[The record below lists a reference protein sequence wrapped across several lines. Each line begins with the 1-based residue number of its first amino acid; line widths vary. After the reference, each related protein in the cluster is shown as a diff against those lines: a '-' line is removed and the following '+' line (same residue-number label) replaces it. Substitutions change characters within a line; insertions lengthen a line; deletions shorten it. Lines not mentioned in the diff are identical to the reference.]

1 MRYSRDLGYIKVAG
15 VVPPVK
21 PGDLEGNAASL
32 VKLYHKASRDGADI
46 CLFPELCLT
55 GYTLGD
61 LFLQDQLIRKTE
73 EALTS
78 LLEATEQEDSIM
90 VIGLPLS
97 LGGLLFNAG
106 LVIQQGRILGAV
118 PKTYLPNTREFYEQ
132 RWFASSRALTVD
144 QAHLAG
150 QHFPVGRDMVFL
162 DPRDPRF
169 SFALEI
175 CEDLWAPLP
184 PGTWH
189 SLAGASL
196 ILNLS
201 ASNDLVGKQDYRSQ
215 LVSQQ
220 SARSL
225 GGYAYV
231 SAGPGE
237 STTDIVYSGRVLM
250 YENGHRLAESEPF
263 HRKGFIMYADM
274 DVQALDKERRD
285 SSSFRQS
292 VEEEAHR
299 LRAYKKVD
307 CLFPQRKMNKPQR
320 PLDAHPFVPSNPEER
335 EKRCREIF
343 AIQSEGLVTRL
354 KHIGCRDTVLGLS
367 GGLDSTLA
375 LLVLVEAYKRCDYP
389 LSGIHAYTLPG
400 FGTTDRTLNN
410 AVNLCKELGIPLETV
425 DISDACLQQFKDLN
439 HSPDARDIT
448 YENVQA
454 RQRTQF
460 LMNKANQQKAIVIGT
475 GDLSELALGWCTYN
489 GDHMSMYAVNT
500 GVPKTLVRYLVEYVA
515 HSYGDNQAAAILT
528 DIADTPISPELL
540 PPDDK
545 GEIAQKT
552 ESLVGPYEL
561 HDFFLYQVVRCGFP
575 PAKVQFLA
583 EMAFEGSYDPA
594 FIKKWLENFYRR
606 FFGQQFKRSCLPDGP
621 KVGSLC
627 LSPRGD
633 WRMPSDASVKSFLTD
648 I

>member
-15 VVPPVK
+15 AVPQVK
-21 PGDLEGNAASL
+21 PGDLEGNTASM
-32 VKLYHKASRDGADI
+32 VKLYREAASRGSDI
-46 CLFPELCLT
+46 CVFPELSIT

-61 LFLQDQLIRKTE
+61 LFLQDQLLRKCE
-73 EALTS
+73 KALDP
-78 LLEATEQEDSIM
+78 LLEATEQEDCIL
-90 VIGLPLS
+90 VTGLPLS
-97 LGGLLFNAG
+97 IGGLLFNAG
-106 LVIQQGRILGAV
+106 LVMQQGRILGAV

-132 RWFASSRALTVD
+132 RWFASSRALTTD
-144 QAHLAG
+144 QTQLTG
-150 QHFPVGRDMVFL
+150 QTFPVGTDILFQ

-196 ILNLS
+196 TLNLS
-201 ASNDLVGKQDYRSQ
+201 ASNELVGKQDYRRQ

-220 SARSL
+220 SARCL
-225 GGYAYV
+225 GGYVYV

-237 STTDIVYSGRVLM
+237 STTDTVYSGRVM
-250 YENGHRLAESEPF
+250 IYENGHRIAESKPF
-263 HRKGFIMYADM
+263 SREGFVLYGDM

-285 SSSFRQS
+285 SSSYRQS
-292 VEEEAHR
+292 VEEESSR
-299 LRAYKKVD
+299 LRAYKRVD
-307 CLFPQRKMNKPQR
+307 CLFPQREVKKTQR
-320 PLDAHPFVPSNPEER
+320 PLDPHPFVPSNPAER
-335 EKRCREIF
+335 EKRCKEIF

-354 KHIGCRDTVLGLS
+354 KHIGCKDTVLGLS

-375 LLVLVEAYKRCDYP
+375 LLVLVEAYKRCDFP

-400 FGTTDRTLNN
+400 FGTTERTLGN
-410 AVNLCKELGIPLETV
+410 AINLCKELKIPLETV
-425 DISDACLQQFKDLN
+425 DISEVCLKQFQDLG

-460 LMNKANQQKAIVIGT
+460 LMNKANQQKGIVIGT

-515 HSYGDNQAAAILT
+515 HSYGEKPAAAILM

-540 PPDDK
+540 PPDAD
-545 GEIAQKT
+545 GNIAQKT
-552 ESLVGPYEL
+552 ESVVGPYEL
-561 HDFFLYQVVRCGFP
+561 HDFFLYQIVRCGFP

-583 EMAFEGSYDPA
+583 EQAFEDRYDEE
-594 FIKKWLENFYRR
+594 FIRKWLGNFYRR